1 MSPVDEPGGATGEP
15 GTGEAHPGAEGLV
28 PLEPRVLRL
37 WRLRT
42 APAVVAAGL
51 ITGWVTGVTTG
62 GFLGAAAGALAMA
75 VAGGLSAWWT
85 ALVWRAWQFRVGD
98 DALHLRRGVI
108 TRHESTIPYHR
119 VQHIDLE
126 AGPLERRMGLT
137 SLVLRTAAASTD
149 ATVPGIDTAEAEA
162 LRGRILALVGTGD
175 AL

>member
-1 MSPVDEPGGATGEP
+1 MRPRDEPDGATGEP
-15 GTGEAHPGAEGLV
+15 GTVQGRPDAEGLV

-51 ITGWVTGVTTG
+51 ITGWAAVVATGGLLGVATGV
-62 GFLGAAAGALAMA
+62 LVMA
-75 VAGGLSAWWT
+75 VAAGLSAWWT
-85 ALVWRAWQFRVGD
+85 ALVWRAWQFRVD
-98 DALHLRRGVI
+98 HEALHLRRGVI

-162 LRGRILALVGTGD
+162 LRRRILALVGTGD